1 MRNEKLLDDVDQC
14 FVLAFVGIT
23 DVAAIGDDDDV
34 VLDIVDSKR
43 LDILDGQSKRGPVD
57 CFSCFSG

>member
-23 DVAAIGDDDDV
+23 DVAAIEDDDDV

-43 LDILDGQSKRGPVD
+43 PDILDGQSKRGPVD